1 MRAVGWVAAGA
12 VLPSALLLWLARA
25 VVVVRGRVLRRRRVR
40 ACFREW
46 VGAPE
51 RTGGPVPVGP
61 AARAG
66 PFARGGGERLRRAG
80 PAAGAGI
87 GVALLLGGVAGV
99 VIGVLLA
106 AGLYHRGV
114 RARTPTDRR
123 AAQDEELLTRQL
135 PLSAE
140 LLAACLG
147 SADSPSGAVSAVGR
161 SVGAPMGPRLV
172 AIGAELALG
181 APPELCWGRLEERH
195 PSLAPLARCLV
206 RTSLGGAPAAGT
218 LVALAREQRTAAA
231 RAAHARVRRAG
242 VLATA
247 PLGLC
252 FLPAFVLIGVVP
264 VVIGLTARF
273 AQAM

>member
-1 MRAVGWVAAGA
+1 MV
-12 VLPSALLLWLARA
+12 
-25 VVVVRGRVLRRRRVR
+25 
-40 ACFREW
+40 
-46 VGAPE
+46 VGAP
-51 RTGGPVPVGP
+51 VV
-61 AARAG
+61 
-66 PFARGGGERLRRAG
+66 
-80 PAAGAGI
+80 
-87 GVALLLGGVAGV
+87 VAGV
-99 VIGVLLA
+99 VLVCGWARQRRALGRVLARVSPGAGVGASASGGGGGGGGGGRWRPVALAVGSGAGAAVLLGGAVGVVVGALLA
-106 AGLYHRGV
+106 AGVHRWSARV
-114 RARTPTDRR
+114 RSPTERR
-123 AAQDEELLTRQL
+123 AVLEEELLTRQL

-147 SADSPSGAVSAVGR
+147 SAASPSAAVSAVGR

-181 APPELCWGRLEERH
+181 APPELCWSRLGEQH

-206 RTSLGGAPAAGT
+206 RTSLGGAPAAGP
-218 LVALAREQRTAAA
+218 LIGLAQGRRTAAA

-264 VVIGLTARF
+264 VVIGLTTRF
-273 AQAM
+273 AQGG